1 MADSPIEVRR
11 AEALRDVVR
20 AQRQVANALDALKSS
35 DADERSAAMI
45 ALEHA
50 HVKLGGALADFY
62 SAAEVT
68 QPEADDSEPDE
79 LYLRRLHAAVEALE
93 EHIELD
99 APGPTPEP
107 VGAQADEAGRVPE
120 AGRTAEELASLI
132 TQCAR
137 EVEGVRSVLAESA
150 AHGLERRLASARL
163 GGVEDR
169 LTAIELR
176 LRLLEEHLVESG
188 TALRPG

>member
-99 APGPTPEP
+99 APGPAP
-107 VGAQADEAGRVPE
+107 AQADQAGRVPE

-137 EVEGVRSVLAESA
+137 EVEGVRSVLAESS

-169 LTAIELR
+169 LTAVELR